1 VKTNRGELVFLVRM
15 WREGDSQ
22 NEGDWRGSVQEVESG
37 TRFYVSQTRDI
48 SDFVAAR
55 LASHDSGTPRR

>member
-1 VKTNRGELVFLVRM
+1 M

-22 NEGDWRGSVQEVESG
+22 SEADWRGSVQEVESG

-55 LASHDSGTPRR
+55 LASHDSGTERR